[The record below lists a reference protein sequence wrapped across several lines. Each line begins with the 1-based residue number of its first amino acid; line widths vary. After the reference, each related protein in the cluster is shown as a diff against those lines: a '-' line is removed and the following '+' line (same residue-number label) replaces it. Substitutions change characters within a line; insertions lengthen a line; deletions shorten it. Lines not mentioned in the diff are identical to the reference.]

1 MKKNDHV
8 KEDKEQVVGY
18 EGPGKLV
25 NFFDPYPA
33 EDEAKVNN
41 SDTVDNHSSE

>member
-8 KEDKEQVVGY
+8 KEHKVQVVGY

-41 SDTVDNHSSE
+41 SDTVDNHSSK